1 MAFIRFLGGGTL
13 RLKRILGTA
22 ALAFALFSMGYGVR
36 DAVGFKGA
44 AEASREPR
52 RLKVLFL
59 SLEDGYCGTCH
70 RMRERLKLSMGG
82 HLGDLLLNGEAEILQ
97 VDLGKDG
104 NYRLLKRY
112 GATGAGILLL
122 LRTREG
128 EESRFLK
135 EAPLHLSSQEEF
147 DRYLMKEVEHM
158 LQQGGSPR

>member
-1 MAFIRFLGGGTL
+1 MK
-13 RLKRILGTA
+13 LKRVLGTA
-22 ALAFALFSMGYGVR
+22 VLAFAVFSMGYGAR
-36 DAVGFKGA
+36 DAVELKGA
-44 AEASREPR
+44 AEASRASRKLEIR
-52 RLKVLFL
+52 FL

-82 HLGDLLLNGEAEILQ
+82 PLGDLLLNGEAEILQ

-122 LRTREG
+122 LRNHEG